1 MKVFAHLG
9 CHPKHCPFKNV
20 ARSDTGSC
28 MAEAM
33 RLVDGRSTFHTLI
46 AAYTLQRA
54 PLTATLAAQ
63 HVCEAQRA
71 QLSCAPMCHRIIQIM
86 EQGGWV
92 CCLCTPIGVH
102 PGHPYVPH
110 GLSRI
115 VSIHQSA
122 VVKGLGK
129 GCLAQA
135 AQP

>member
-1 MKVFAHLG
+1 MKVFAPLG

-71 QLSCAPMCHRIIQIM
+71 QLSCAPMCHRIIQIL
-86 EQGGWV
+86 EQGWV
-92 CCLCTPIGVH
+92 SSRFLCLCAPIGVR
-102 PGHPYVPH
+102 PGHRRLPMYPIWGVWAFAHCQHSP
-110 GLSRI
+110 
-115 VSIHQSA
+115 
-122 VVKGLGK
+122 KW
-129 GCLAQA
+129 
-135 AQP
+135 